1 MKPHPVKPRRARN
14 PFHEAPEETD
24 PAVPPEGGKGAPYGF
39 EEHGQRPGPD
49 GTRDLDKTKDEA
61 KRGSSQVFVRSAVE
75 PAHSPRSSPAEPR
88 GEPSSAVRLEM
99 PTPSRRAEDQGD
111 PRTADERLLDDVS
124 EYLFMGDVD
133 TTDIDVTVAGADVML
148 TGSVTSEELKQHL
161 EHLVSAVPGVAH
173 VDCQV
178 RVKLIAHRPR
188 AMPVRL
194 ESPAARP
201 SWPNQFTTS
210 WASPPTR

>member
-1 MKPHPVKPRRARN
+1 MKPHQPKPRRARN
-14 PFHEAPEETD
+14 PFHEAPEEPD
-24 PAVPPEGGKGAPYGF
+24 PTAPPEGGKGAPYGF

-49 GTRDLDKTKDEA
+49 GTRDLDKAASAA
-61 KRGSSQVFVRSAVE
+61 KGTSSQVFVRSAVE
-75 PAHSPRSSPAEPR
+75 PAHRPWSSPVELR
-88 GEPSSAVRLEM
+88 GEPSSAVRFEA
-99 PTPSRRAEDQGD
+99 PTPGRRAEDEGD
-111 PRTADERLLDDVS
+111 TRTADERLLDDVS

-133 TTDIDVTVAGADVML
+133 TTDINVTVAGADVTL

-194 ESPAARP
+194 ESPMARP

>member
-14 PFHEAPEETD
+14 PFHEAPEEPD
-24 PAVPPEGGKGAPYGF
+24 PAAPPEGGKGAPYGF

-49 GTRDLDKTKDEA
+49 GTRDLDTTKGEA
-61 KRGSSQVFVRSAVE
+61 KRGFSHVFVRSAVE
-75 PAHSPRSSPAEPR
+75 PAHAPR
-88 GEPSSAVRLEM
+88 GQPSSAPRVAT
-99 PTPSRRAEDQGD
+99 PTPSRRAEDHGD
-111 PRTADERLLDDVS
+111 TRTADERLLDDVS

-133 TTDIDVTVAGADVML
+133 ATDIDVTVAGADVTL

-173 VDCQV
+173 VECQV

-194 ESPAARP
+194 ESPTARP

>member
-1 MKPHPVKPRRARN
+1 MKPHQQKPRRARN
-14 PFHEAPEETD
+14 PFHEAPEEPDAAT
-24 PAVPPEGGKGAPYGF
+24 PPEGGKGAPYGF

-49 GTRDLDKTKDEA
+49 GTRDLDEAAFEA
-61 KRGSSQVFVRSAVE
+61 KGTSSQIFLRSAVA
-75 PAHSPRSSPAEPR
+75 PTGAPRSEVPVPR
-88 GEPSSAVRLEM
+88 
-99 PTPSRRAEDQGD
+99 RRAEDEGD
-111 PRTADERLLDDVS
+111 ARTADEKLLDDVS
-124 EYLFMGDVD
+124 EYLFMGDLD
-133 TTDIDVTVAGADVML
+133 TTDINVTVHGGEATL
-148 TGSVTSEELKQHL
+148 TGTVTSEELKQNL

-173 VDCQV
+173 VECQV